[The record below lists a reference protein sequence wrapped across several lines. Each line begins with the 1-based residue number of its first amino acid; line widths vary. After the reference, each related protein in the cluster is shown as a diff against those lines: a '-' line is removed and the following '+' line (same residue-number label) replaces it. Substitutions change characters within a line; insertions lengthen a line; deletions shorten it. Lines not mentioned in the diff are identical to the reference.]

1 MRKLVS
7 HETVEFFGYYTVIV
21 INYVALP
28 YLYNEPDINIIEVKF
43 YTHFVINEP
52 TFRKEHV
59 HYINQ
64 LMQLQL

>member
-21 INYVALP
+21 IYWAVLRN
-28 YLYNEPDINIIEVKF
+28 LYNEPDINIIEVKF
-43 YTHFVINEP
+43 YAHFVINEP